1 MLRFSLITLRS
12 FLNSSTSTNK
22 RKLISF
28 PFNNTSL
35 KCNFYTCQK
44 NLKKQG
50 QWSKDDKS
58 DETVKKSV
66 KLYPGF
72 QESIEE
78 KSLKQ
83 INGEI
88 SGILI

>member
-58 DETVKKSV
+58 NDFIDSIFELLNKFINKSILFNPFNF
-66 KLYPGF
+66 KLLIF
-72 QESIEE
+72 V
-78 KSLKQ
+78 
-83 INGEI
+83 I
-88 SGILI
+88 S

>member
-1 MLRFSLITLRS
+1 MIIGFSQLLDIDII
-12 FLNSSTSTNK
+12 K
-22 RKLISF
+22 RWWIIIEKE
-28 PFNNTSL
+28 

-78 KSLKQ
+78 KSSNQ

>member
-28 PFNNTSL
+28 PFNNTTL
-35 KCNFYTCQK
+35 KCNFYACQK

-66 KLYPGF
+66 KGTKCF
-72 QESIEE
+72 SIFESFWSVVIC
-78 KSLKQ
+78 SL
-83 INGEI
+83 
-88 SGILI
+88 